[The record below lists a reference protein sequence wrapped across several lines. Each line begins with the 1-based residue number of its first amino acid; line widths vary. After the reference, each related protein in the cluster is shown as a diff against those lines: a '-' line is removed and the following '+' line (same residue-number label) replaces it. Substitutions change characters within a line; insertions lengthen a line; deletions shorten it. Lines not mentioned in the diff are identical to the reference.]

1 MNWRTTDNLPTLWL
15 WLGVFMVAVQMV
27 VGGITRL
34 TGSGLSITRWEIVTG
49 TVPPLTEAQWEV
61 EFDRYKGTPQY
72 NMINKGM
79 DKAGFK
85 AIYFWEYL
93 HRLWARLMGLVFIIP
108 FGFFLARGL
117 FARKELTRLTVVLM
131 LAGVVAS
138 FGWLMVKSGLVDRPW
153 VSPYRLTAH
162 LLLALA
168 LYAYLL
174 RTALM
179 RSFPEGPAA
188 PRQALLNVLWL
199 LLWLQL
205 ALGGLMSGMRAGLYY
220 PTFPDMAG
228 RLMPDLLLDRANW
241 DLAHFRDH
249 ATHGFV
255 IALVQWAHRVVGT
268 LLLVGAVSFYWKN
281 RQHGGAQA
289 RTALAIVS
297 VIIIQY
303 TLGVWTVLSC
313 RSGIP
318 VALGA
323 VHQAGGIAVLTVL
336 VVARH
341 RRKVPPV
348 SSSAGGHMVR
358 ASG

>member
-1 MNWRTTDNLPTLWL
+1 MNWRIPTALPALWL
-15 WLGVFMVAVQMV
+15 WLGVFMVAMQMV

-61 EFDRYKGTPQY
+61 EFDRYKDTPQY
-72 NMINKGM
+72 RLLNSGM
-79 DKAGFK
+79 DMAGFK

-108 FGFFLARGL
+108 FGFFVAKGM
-117 FARKELTRLTVVLM
+117 FSRKELMRLTVVLM
-131 LAGVVAS
+131 LAAVVAS

-162 LLLALA
+162 LILALV

-174 RTALM
+174 RTALL
-179 RSFPEGPAA
+179 RSFFDGPATAA
-188 PRQALLNVLWL
+188 PRTALLNALWL

-228 RLMPDLLLDRANW
+228 QLMPDLLLDSANW

-249 ATHGFV
+249 GTHGFA
-255 IALVQWAHRVVGT
+255 IALVQWAHRLVGT
-268 LLLVGAVSFYWKN
+268 LLLVGAVALYWKN
-281 RQHGGAQA
+281 RLRGGMQA
-289 RTALAIVS
+289 LTALAIAL
-297 VIIIQY
+297 VISAQY
-303 TLGVWTVLSC
+303 ALGVWTVLSC
-313 RSGIP
+313 HSGIP

-336 VVARH
+336 VVARFQTQE
-341 RRKVPPV
+341 RYICI
-348 SSSAGGHMVR
+348 SFLS
-358 ASG
+358 